1 MFDFSETRLDLGMPL
16 GKGGP
21 SYRTIITRNTRDF
34 EKRHMKQPEWL
45 FSGDVGQVLLFAKQI
60 EYLTAFFNARKGKAQ
75 GFRYKWWADY
85 KATAVALNLGD
96 GASTQGVT
104 FPLTGNGATTVF
116 ALRKRYTWAGQTT
129 YKTIKKLAFTP
140 SPKVFVNGTQ
150 LTSGF
155 IFNYDLGSVGFAT
168 PPASGAVITWE
179 GEFDLPV
186 RFDIDYLPG
195 ALLAI
200 DGYGNTVFDKGTGEP
215 YYQFS
220 SIPLVEL
227 VQPVTSPIA
236 APLSQIDREIDLGT
250 RLANGGYEYRT
261 EIIKTESAYE
271 AAFPRRRAPLY
282 KGDFGSFVAVDLEV
296 DYLLCVFNVL
306 RGRATGFLYKNLQD
320 YRATHNYAPLPPLG
334 GSQGIVVGF
343 VGDGVKTQFQLAKQY
358 ENNTDVTIKPVF
370 SAVSPISVKV
380 GGVTTAATLFANGI
394 IEFASP
400 PVSGQFITWEGEFR
414 LPVRLDADK
423 ISLTAVYLDAQP
435 TLLSSNSFDSCDQQA
450 FKVDGLDLVEYPVG
464 QFAANTAAPSYLPCA
479 PACINL
485 GLFSDGTFS
494 LSTWSSETLTAGA
507 AGTASMLQAPSGGN
521 PGLFLSIVANVP
533 ASVTRSTTAL
543 IAKRASPLWT
553 PSSDGAIQL
562 LSFSFDARIISGTQG
577 GVSIVL
583 IQSGKIYGYPGLSI
597 NSSSW
602 TAISAAAT
610 TQNDFVR
617 IGLLGSGVYNPDFAD
632 HPDFSPTGAAIRFG
646 VIVAAEHLET
656 PPYLAFS
663 LGIGIDNLSVTLC
676 V

>member
-60 EYLTAFFNARKGKAQ
+60 EYLTAFFNARRGKSQ
-75 GFRYKWWADY
+75 GFRYRWWADY
-85 KATAVALNLGD
+85 KATAIALDLGD
-96 GASTQGVT
+96 TASTQGVT

-116 ALRKRYTWAGQTT
+116 SLRKRYTWAGQTT
-129 YKTIKKLAFTP
+129 YKTIKKLVFSP

-155 IFNYDLGSVGFAT
+155 IFNYELGSVGFAT

-179 GEFDLPV
+179 GEFDIPV

-200 DGYGNTVFDKGTGEP
+200 DAYGNTIFDKGTGEP

-227 VQPVTSPIA
+227 VQPVTTPIA
-236 APLSQIDREIDLGT
+236 APFDQIDREIDLGI
-250 RLANGGYEYRT
+250 RLSNGGYEYRT
-261 EIIKTESAYE
+261 EIIRAESAYE

-320 YRATHNYAPLPPLG
+320 YRATHAYAPLPPLG

-380 GGVTTAATLFANGI
+380 GGVTTAVTLFANGI
-394 IEFASP
+394 IQFAAP
-400 PVSGQFITWEGEFR
+400 PANGALITWEGEFR
-414 LPVRLDADK
+414 LPVRFDADR
-423 ISLTAVYLDAQP
+423 ITLTAVYLDVDE
-435 TLLSSNSFDSCDQQA
+435 SFNSNEQQA
-450 FKVDGLDLVEYPVG
+450 FKFDGLDLAEYPVG
-464 QFAANTAAPSYLPCA
+464 KF
-479 PACINL
+479 I
-485 GLFSDGTFS
+485 
-494 LSTWSSETLTAGA
+494 
-507 AGTASMLQAPSGGN
+507 
-521 PGLFLSIVANVP
+521 PGLPVPDFNPCDSFEFLQRVNI
-533 ASVTRSTTAL
+533 L
-543 IAKRASPLWT
+543 
-553 PSSDGAIQL
+553 
-562 LSFSFDARIISGTQG
+562 FDG
-577 GVSIVL
+577 GVLATYNFTVPIPEEVEDWSDVAVYLVSGIWDDCGTVGAYPANCVPGVL
-583 IQSGKIYGYPGLSI
+583 QIYSGPDLLISNSKTI
-597 NSSSW
+597 NG
-602 TAISAAAT
+602 TVTNLIFPLCYV
-610 TQNDFVR
+610 DF
-617 IGLLGSGVYNPDFAD
+617 
-632 HPDFSPTGAAIRFG
+632 
-646 VIVAAEHLET
+646 
-656 PPYLAFS
+656 YLRWQR
-663 LGIGIDNLSVTLC
+663 L
-676 V
+676 